1 MRWKVVR
8 QPIRKVRNYNIMKA
22 HTRYIKNVNL
32 IPRATRTLGKFYID
46 KGEKKHLRL
55 KDYATLWKCDIR

>member
-46 KGEKKHLRL
+46 KGEKN
-55 KDYATLWKCDIR
+55 TFV